1 MMTTETNRDMRGR
14 FAKRETIGRMPRTP
28 DGLSDDAWPQLK
40 AGDTIKLLGQTC
52 VIAGVVTSN
61 AASANNSRGMS
72 LAQLEGQKPAVD
84 ALERAMIDDDIIMP
98 APPVQ
103 WQTTPDRDWFSWRDW
118 EWRDLW
124 AVAFVGVVLAFAA
137 HVVGW
142 WPA

>member
-1 MMTTETNRDMRGR
+1 MMPTETNRDMRGR
-14 FAKRETIGRMPRTP
+14 FAKREEGTLTPLPPIGRMPRTP
-28 DGLSDDAWPQLK
+28 DGLSDDAWP
-40 AGDTIKLLGQTC
+40 D
-52 VIAGVVTSN
+52 IA
-61 AASANNSRGMS
+61 
-72 LAQLEGQKPAVD
+72 AQSVD
-84 ALERAMIDDDIIMP
+84 MP

>member
-1 MMTTETNRDMRGR
+1 MMPTETNRDMR
-14 FAKRETIGRMPRTP
+14 AKPETIGRMPRTP
-28 DGLSDDAWPQLK
+28 DGLSDDAWRE
-40 AGDTIKLLGQTC
+40 D
-52 VIAGVVTSN
+52 IA
-61 AASANNSRGMS
+61 
-72 LAQLEGQKPAVD
+72 
-84 ALERAMIDDDIIMP
+84 IP

>member
-1 MMTTETNRDMRGR
+1 MPTETNRDMR
-14 FAKRETIGRMPRTP
+14 AKPETIGRMPRTP
-28 DGLSDDAWPQLK
+28 GGLSDDAWP
-40 AGDTIKLLGQTC
+40 D
-52 VIAGVVTSN
+52 IA
-61 AASANNSRGMS
+61 
-72 LAQLEGQKPAVD
+72 
-84 ALERAMIDDDIIMP
+84 IP

-118 EWRDLW
+118 ERRDLW

>member
-1 MMTTETNRDMRGR
+1 
-14 FAKRETIGRMPRTP
+14 
-28 DGLSDDAWPQLK
+28 
-40 AGDTIKLLGQTC
+40 
-52 VIAGVVTSN
+52 
-61 AASANNSRGMS
+61 MS

-103 WQTTPDRDWFSWRDW
+103 WQMTPDRDWFSWRDW

>member
-1 MMTTETNRDMRGR
+1 MMPTETNRDMR
-14 FAKRETIGRMPRTP
+14 AKPETIGRMPRTP

-72 LAQLEGQKPAVD
+72 LAQLEGQKP
-84 ALERAMIDDDIIMP
+84 MPDDDTAMP

-124 AVAFVGVVLAFAA
+124 AVAFVGVVLACGLHIAG
-137 HVVGW
+137 VWGQ
-142 WPA
+142 

>member
-1 MMTTETNRDMRGR
+1 MMPTETNRDMR
-14 FAKRETIGRMPRTP
+14 AKPETIGRMPRTP
-28 DGLSDDAWPQLK
+28 DGLSDDAWRE
-40 AGDTIKLLGQTC
+40 D
-52 VIAGVVTSN
+52 IA
-61 AASANNSRGMS
+61 
-72 LAQLEGQKPAVD
+72 AQSVD
-84 ALERAMIDDDIIMP
+84 MP

-118 EWRDLW
+118 EWSDLW